1 MKKIYDKSR
10 VREALS
16 GNEYQDLLESLE
28 AELFLI
34 EYEPG
39 ELISAPW
46 LEDSLFQIVLF
57 GELSIYFIRND
68 GTKYSL
74 ASGQSGYI
82 LGDMDLF
89 LIKNSNIYARVTK
102 RLTSI
107 AFIMKHHKET
117 LYQNS
122 RFLYLVG
129 RSMAQK
135 MAAMTALDAAPSSLQ
150 ERVLSYMEF
159 QCESGKLKGIEK
171 NAFRLH
177 CSARQLQ
184 RILNAYEKDGLVV
197 KTGKGSYQLVHSA
210 GREELGFTPPHSD
223 KYPPAD
229 ETRPQ

>member
-57 GELSIYFIRND
+57 GELSIYFIRRD
-68 GTKYSL
+68 GSKYSL
-74 ASGQSGYI
+74 AAGQGSYI
-82 LGDMDLF
+82 LGEMDLF
-89 LIKNSNIYARVTK
+89 LIKNTSIYAKVTK
-102 RLTSI
+102 KLTSV
-107 AFIMKHHKET
+107 AFITRHHRET
-117 LYQNS
+117 LCQNS
-122 RFLYLVG
+122 GFMYLVG
-129 RSMAQK
+129 ESIAQK
-135 MAAMTALDAAPSSLQ
+135 MAAMTTLDAAPSTLQ

-159 QCESGKLKGIEK
+159 QCEKGRLKGIEK
-171 NAFRLH
+171 TAFRLH

-184 RILNAYEKDGLVV
+184 RILNTYEKEGVVV
-197 KTGKGSYQLVHSA
+197 KTGKGSYQLLRYSAAGHSQN
-210 GREELGFTPPHSD
+210 
-223 KYPPAD
+223 AD
-229 ETRPQ
+229 AAE